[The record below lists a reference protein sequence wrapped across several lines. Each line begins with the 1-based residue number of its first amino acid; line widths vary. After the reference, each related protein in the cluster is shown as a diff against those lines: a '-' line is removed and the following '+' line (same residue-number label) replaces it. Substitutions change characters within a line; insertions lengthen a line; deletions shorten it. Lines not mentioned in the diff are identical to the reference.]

1 MKWSMKYSSSTLRVR
16 SIRHH
21 LNGGTHWRM
30 LVPPARVVVVKAR
43 VNLGGRVAVGT
54 GVMAY
59 EHC

>member
-1 MKWSMKYSSSTLRVR
+1 MKYSSSTLRVR

-43 VNLGGRVAVGT
+43 INLGGRVAVGT
-54 GVMAY
+54 GFMAY